1 MFARNWCPTRRPTRS
16 TRVAV
21 RRDVARLERKA
32 EISWRDRCR
41 RSKPRSTAASHT
53 SVTRYSY
60 PPIDRWTTRESREKK
75 TLIDGLFGDG
85 PIYNVWQ
92 SGSSYVTECDY
103 INGDIILNIP
113 LTFKFEFSID
123 EVEFFFSQPDFQ
135 LKKELATTWSRH
147 QAAELPPAPVEST
160 LPTARV
166 LLLLVLVMEAWWNRY
181 NFNLS

>member
-103 INGDIILNIP
+103 KWGHYFKHPLNLQIWILNW
-113 LTFKFEFSID
+113 
-123 EVEFFFSQPDFQ
+123 
-135 LKKELATTWSRH
+135 WSRIFF
-147 QAAELPPAPVEST
+147 QSTGFSVEEGAGNNMEPSSSSGAPSSSSGVN
-160 LPTARV
+160 TANCSSV
-166 LLLLVLVMEAWWNRY
+166 APSSSSDGSVMKQV
-181 NFNLS
+181 

>member
-1 MFARNWCPTRRPTRS
+1 MSDSETDTEHTGGGPTRRRQTRTKSGDKLTRS
-16 TRVAV
+16 LPPLEASLDGSITHICNEVQL
-21 RRDVARLERKA
+21 RLIDEQLGKA
-32 EISWRDRCR
+32 EKKRLWLMGYL
-41 RSKPRSTAASHT
+41 
-53 SVTRYSY
+53 VTDQY
-60 PPIDRWTTRESREKK
+60 ITCDN
-75 TLIDGLFGDG
+75 LGLHMWQ
-85 PIYNVWQ
+85 NV
-92 SGSSYVTECDY
+92 T